1 MLPLSGDFSQLV
13 NHVNS
18 LLTLYDDSM
27 SKEDKLKIIT
37 SCYALEIF
45 LTEKEAGQLKNKEL
59 FDWMIRVGNILYDSL
74 CYYNCYHFI
83 KNKKTHEF
91 LLQDAYSC
99 LDESFDKV
107 CKLPTFSRLLKLP
120 CEKDDSDISILFQF
134 FHDKAP
140 ELEKIYKDVLAQHKL
155 FRFPFFNDN
164 LQFFEGVHY
173 MDYWN
178 QSSYVFL
185 KPNFNQLY
193 QFTSLVHELGHAYNS
208 KKTYQNMP
216 FYQQWRSCCGGL
228 FSEVFS
234 IYYEQ
239 MFLEYCASNAENKDV
254 ALLNLISY
262 YDSYINFLDDTIRL
276 SQVRDQAIL
285 YSVKDDYVE
294 EEFLLNDFTC
304 SPIYGYGFLF
314 ANYLLEHPEEF
325 PKFLKFEHKDFNYD
339 TLVKN
344 GFTKDNLTKS
354 LVKRFEKNFD
364 KY

>member
-1 MLPLSGDFSQLV
+1 MLPLSGDFSQLLK
-13 NHVNS
+13 HVNS

-37 SCYALEIF
+37 SCYALELF
-45 LTEKEAGQLKNKEL
+45 LTEKETDQLKNKEL
-59 FDWMIRVGNILYDSL
+59 FDWMMRVGDILYDSL

-91 LLQDAYSC
+91 LLQDSYSL
-99 LDESFDKV
+99 LDSSFEKV
-107 CKLPTFSRLLKLP
+107 CNLPVFSHLLDKP
-120 CEKDDSDISILFQF
+120 EEKDDSDISILFQF

-140 ELEKIYKDVLAQHKL
+140 ELGKIYKDILVKHNL
-155 FRFPFFNDN
+155 FRFPFYNDN
-164 LQFFEGVHY
+164 LQFFDGLHY
-173 MDYWN
+173 IDYWN
-178 QSSYVFL
+178 QSSIVFL
-185 KPNFNQLY
+185 KSNFNQLHL
-193 QFTSLVHELGHAYNS
+193 FTSLVHELGHVYNFQGS
-208 KKTYQNMP
+208 YQNIS
-216 FYQQWRSCCGGL
+216 FHQQWKSCCGGL
-228 FSEVFS
+228 FSEVYS

-239 MFLEYCASNAENKDV
+239 MFLEYCARNAENKDV

-294 EEFLLNDFTC
+294 EDLLLNDFTC

-314 ANYLLEHPEEF
+314 ANYLLEHPEDF
-325 PKFLKFEHKDFNYD
+325 SKFLEVEHEDFNYNA
-339 TLVKN
+339 LAKN
-344 GFTKDNLTKS
+344 GFSKDNLTKS